1 MMSDQKMPIV
11 LVLMGGPDAEREVS
25 LLSGSRV
32 AAGLRASGRFRVND
46 QIIDRLTLEELRQLE
61 GDVIAPILHGPW
73 GEGGALQDLLEADGR
88 PYLGAG
94 PAAARLAM
102 DKAASKQLARQ
113 LGIPTPD
120 WQVFVPGAALTVAPP
135 VVVKPV
141 DDGSS
146 VDLVMCQTPADAVA
160 AAERVAARRGRVLVE
175 QMVRGREITVGVVG
189 GRALPLLEIV
199 PADGVYDYAAK
210 YTRDDTVY
218 RVSPPDLSAIASAQ
232 ASRDALAFC
241 KAIDCTDLAR
251 VDFLVRGDTAWFLEV
266 NTIPGMTDH
275 SLVPKAA
282 AAIGIDFPALCASL
296 MDGVARRSRTAEFC
310 VQTTR

>member
-1 MMSDQKMPIV
+1 MSKQELPIV

-32 AAGLRASGRFRVND
+32 AAGLRESGRFRVNE
-46 QIIDRLTLEELRQLE
+46 QVIDRLTAESLRQLE
-61 GDVIAPILHGPW
+61 GDFIAPILHGPW

-102 DKAASKQLARQ
+102 DKVASKQLARQ

-120 WQVFVPGAALTVAPP
+120 WQVFVQGAAVTVAPP

-146 VDLVMCQTPADAVA
+146 VDLAMCHSLAEASA
-160 AAERVAARRGRVLVE
+160 AAERVAAKRGRALVE
-175 QMVRGREITVGVVG
+175 RMVRGREITVGIVAG
-189 GRALPLLEIV
+189 QALPLLEIV

-218 RVSPPDLSAIASAQ
+218 RVSPSDLPATASAQ

-241 KAIDCTDLAR
+241 TAIDCTDLAR
-251 VDFLVRGDTAWFLEV
+251 VDFLVEGDTAWFLEV

-282 AAIGIDFPALCASL
+282 AAIGVGFPALCASL
-296 MDGVARRSRTAEFC
+296 MDGVARRARTPEFC
-310 VQTTR
+310 VQTAR